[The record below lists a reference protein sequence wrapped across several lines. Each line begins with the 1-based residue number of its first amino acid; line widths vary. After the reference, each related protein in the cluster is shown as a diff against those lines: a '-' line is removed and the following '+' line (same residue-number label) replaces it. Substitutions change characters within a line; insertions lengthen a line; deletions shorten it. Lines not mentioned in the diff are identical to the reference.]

1 MIFKLRFSP
10 AKEAANDQDSSGHI
24 GDHRASCRQQ
34 PHSFTGSSAA
44 GAKRVVERTLK
55 ALANKDTQFSAFTN
69 EAQCNRPLASSP
81 AFGHQL
87 RLILRSAVRDF
98 NVVQKPLGHITDL
111 I

>member
-1 MIFKLRFSP
+1 MTKIPPAILTTTALLVGSSRTPSP
-10 AKEAANDQDSSGHI
+10 AAAPRAQSEWSSV
-24 GDHRASCRQQ
+24 
-34 PHSFTGSSAA
+34 P
-44 GAKRVVERTLK
+44 LK

-69 EAQCNRPLASSP
+69 EAQCHRPLASSP